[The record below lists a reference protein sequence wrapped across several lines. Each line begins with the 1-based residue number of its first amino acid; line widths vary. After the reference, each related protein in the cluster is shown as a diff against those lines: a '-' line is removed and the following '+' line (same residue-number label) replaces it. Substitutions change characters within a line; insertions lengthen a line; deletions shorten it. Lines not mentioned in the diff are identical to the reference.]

1 MAKKYA
7 AQVQHRVVDTCL
19 QVWGGAGYL
28 EETGIARAYRDARLN
43 RIGGGADEILNDVI
57 AKRLI
62 APRSNGA

>member
-7 AQVQHRVVDTCL
+7 APVQQRVVDACL

-43 RIGGGADEILNDVI
+43 RIGGGADEIMNDVI
-57 AKRLI
+57 AKRLL
-62 APRSNGA
+62 R